1 MWPGPRKGNRQVMRQ
16 QPSAI
21 RILSLFCGPGGFD
34 EGFRQAGFTTGL
46 AFDSDAISVKTH
58 QRNHPEAHALVAD
71 LTRLRAGKIIKTWTE
86 RYSEAPVGV
95 IGGPPCQSFSKG
107 NSRPNG
113 DDPRH
118 DLPGHYARLLR
129 GLNRRFALDFFVFEN
144 VPGLSWD
151 RNGDR
156 LEQFKSLF
164 RRAGFEIHQDTLD
177 AQYFGVAQSRPRIF
191 VVGINKDK
199 YPGLDFK
206 FPAGSSS
213 APATVESTI
222 SALPEALHYRKG
234 LQPEE
239 IPFHP
244 NHWCMAPKSAKFKR
258 GRLKPGKYIGR
269 SFRVLVWNQPSY
281 TVAYGHREVHVH
293 PTGRRRLS
301 VFEAMLLQGFTHDYV
316 LLGTLSDQIRQ
327 VSEAVSPPV
336 ARALAES
343 IRKQLGLDL
352 NEDETGLPAE
362 NRLPNAKAPRAL

>member
-1 MWPGPRKGNRQVMRQ
+1 M
-16 QPSAI
+16 

-34 EGFRQAGFTTGL
+34 DGFKQAGFTTGL
-46 AFDSDAISVKTH
+46 AYDNDPNSVKTH
-58 QRNHPEAHALVAD
+58 RRNHPEANALVAD
-71 LTRLRAGKIIKTWTE
+71 LTRLRAAQIVTTWAQ
-86 RYSEAPVGV
+86 RHPAAPVGV

-107 NSRPNG
+107 NSHPNG

-129 GLNRRFALDFFVFEN
+129 GLNQQFGLDFFVFEN
-144 VPGLSWD
+144 VPGLSWE

-156 LEQFKSLF
+156 LEQFMSLF
-164 RRAGFEIHQDTLD
+164 RAAGFEVFKETLD
-177 AQYFGVAQSRPRIF
+177 AQHFGVAQYRPRIF

-199 YPGLDFK
+199 YPGLSFK
-206 FPAGSSS
+206 FPTGNSS
-213 APATVESTI
+213 APATVEGTI
-222 SALPEALHYRKG
+222 SALPEPLHYRRG
-234 LQPEE
+234 LLPEE

-269 SFRVLVWNQPSY
+269 SFRVLDWDKPSY

-301 VFEAMLLQGFTHDYV
+301 IFEAMLLQGFTRDYV
-316 LLGTLSDQIRQ
+316 LVGTLSDQIRL

-336 ARALAES
+336 AKALAES
-343 IRKQLGLDL
+343 IRIQLGLGPDGMK
-352 NEDETGLPAE
+352 NISPKAMGRA
-362 NRLPNAKAPRAL
+362 NAKAPRAL